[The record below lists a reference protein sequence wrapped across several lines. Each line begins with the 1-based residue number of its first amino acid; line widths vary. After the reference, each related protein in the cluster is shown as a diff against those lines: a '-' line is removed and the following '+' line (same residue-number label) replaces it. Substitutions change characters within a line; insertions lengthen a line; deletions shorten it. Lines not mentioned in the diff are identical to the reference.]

1 MSGGAPLIDASGNLT
16 YSVGN
21 GTFDNANNFG
31 ESVVR
36 LNASLGVQ
44 DWFTPSNWQSL
55 NDGDIDLGS
64 GSPTLILGSNRI
76 VQGGKDGNCF
86 VINGAGMGHVGG
98 QVQSFRCV
106 DPTNARPG
114 QTHNVHNGMVTW
126 RDPSNVVQVYMWGEN
141 DFGRRWGYNGSTLN
155 TPANSVTTVIP
166 PLGMPG
172 GMISLSS
179 NGQQAGTGVLWAT
192 MPLSGDANH
201 DSVPG
206 VLRAFNAENL
216 TQQIWNST
224 LTSSDNT
231 MVFAKGSSP
240 VVANGKVYVASLSN
254 AISVYGPALA
264 DEAETA
270 VSAGETAGLTVRA
283 FVDTNMSGGN
293 GKILEAHAAGDFMA
307 FTINIPKSGNYGLR
321 VRMKKA
327 NNRGIWQ
334 LSIDG
339 TNQGAA
345 QDGFV
350 AGTATTYDEVS
361 LGTRA
366 LTAGNHTYRFQVTG
380 RNASSSDSWIALDY
394 IKTVER

>member
-1 MSGGAPLIDASGNLT
+1 
-16 YSVGN
+16 
-21 GTFDNANNFG
+21 
-31 ESVVR
+31 
-36 LNASLGVQ
+36 
-44 DWFTPSNWQSL
+44 
-55 NDGDIDLGS
+55 
-64 GSPTLILGSNRI
+64 
-76 VQGGKDGNCF
+76 
-86 VINGAGMGHVGG
+86 
-98 QVQSFRCV
+98 
-106 DPTNARPG
+106 
-114 QTHNVHNGMVTW
+114 MVTW
-126 RDPSNVVQVYMWGEN
+126 RDPANTVQLYIWGEN
-141 DFGRRWGYNGSTLN
+141 DFGRRWGFNGSTMT
-155 TPANSVTTVIP
+155 TPANSVTTVLP

-179 NGQQAGTGVLWAT
+179 NGSQAGTGVLWAT

-206 VLRAFNAENL
+206 VLRAFNAENI
-216 TQQIWNST
+216 TQQLWNST

-240 VVANGKVYVASLSN
+240 VVANGKVYVPSLSN

-270 VSAGETAGLTVRA
+270 VSAGETGGRTVRA
-283 FVDTNMSGGN
+283 FADTNMSGGN
-293 GKILEAHAAGDFMA
+293 GKIIEAHAAGDFMA
-307 FTINIPKSGNYGLR
+307 FTVNIPRRGNYGVR

-339 TNQGAA
+339 VNQGAA

-366 LTAGNHTYRFQVTG
+366 LTAGAHTYRFQLTG
-380 RNASSSDSWIALDY
+380 KNASSSDFWIALDY